1 MLEWIKD
8 ARHFDGIRRER
19 GDFLLIFFWGKFSDA
34 ARRAL
39 ADLEKFARDYP
50 DLPICAV
57 DVEKVKSVHV
67 EYGVT
72 SVPTVLVLKD
82 KKAAG
87 IIEGVQSAAFYETR
101 LAGAAPARYARPAKK
116 KTRRITVYTGPGC
129 PACATVKAYL
139 RQNKV
144 AFREVDIG
152 RDRQAA
158 EKVFRRSGQMAVP
171 QTEINGR
178 LVVGFDKSRLNGLL
192 GIQTERRE

>member
-8 ARHFDGIRRER
+8 QAHFDEVR
-19 GDFLLIFFWGKFSDA
+19 GRSADFLIIFFWGKFSEA

-39 ADLEKFARDYP
+39 GEVEQFARDYP
-50 DLPICAV
+50 DLPVCAV
-57 DVEKVKSVHV
+57 DVEKVKSIHR
-67 EYGVT
+67 EYGVR

-82 KKAAG
+82 NKTAG
-87 IIEGVQSAAFYETR
+87 LVEGVQSAAFYETQ
-101 LAGAAPARYARPAKK
+101 LAGAAPSRYARPAKK
-116 KTRRITVYTGPGC
+116 KTRRVTVYTGPGC

-152 RDRQAA
+152 RDQQTA
-158 EKVFRRSGQMAVP
+158 EKVFRRSGQRAVP

-178 LVVGFDKSRLNGLL
+178 LVVGFDKSRLDGLL